1 MDRAQL
7 VLVGLPIF
15 LFCTDIFSL
24 FTPKPPKTS
33 THYHVHDDEDPQ
45 PLDHPDPQQQQL
57 LQEPLKFPTQQKS
70 DGIGAIGMGSTIN
83 IDFCTSC
90 SYRGSA
96 ITIKNMLGTA
106 FPGIN
111 VILAN
116 HPPPLPRRLLSK
128 LVPVFQVGII
138 GTIMAGEHIFSRL
151 GITTPPPWYHFLKA
165 NRFGSIASTWILG
178 NFIQSFLQST
188 GAFEV
193 YCNGELVFS
202 KLKEQRFPSEIELR
216 DLVGKKLGS
225 PRTADGPGG
234 GAWS

>member
-45 PLDHPDPQQQQL
+45 PLDHPDPQHQQL
-57 LQEPLKFPTQQKS
+57 LQEPLNSPPSRNLMALEQL
-70 DGIGAIGMGSTIN
+70 AWEAPSTLISVHPVL
-83 IDFCTSC
+83 T
-90 SYRGSA
+90 GSA
-96 ITIKNMLGTA
+96 VTMKNMLGTA

-151 GITTPPPWYHFLKA
+151 GITTPPPWYHSLKA

-202 KLKEQRFPSEIELR
+202 KLKERRFPSEIELR

-225 PRTADGPGG
+225 SRTADGPGG

>member
-1 MDRAQL
+1 MYGCL
-7 VLVGLPIF
+7 
-15 LFCTDIFSL
+15 
-24 FTPKPPKTS
+24 
-33 THYHVHDDEDPQ
+33 
-45 PLDHPDPQQQQL
+45 
-57 LQEPLKFPTQQKS
+57 
-70 DGIGAIGMGSTIN
+70 
-83 IDFCTSC
+83 
-90 SYRGSA
+90 RGSA
-96 ITIKNMLGTA
+96 LTMKNMLGTA

-151 GITTPPPWYHFLKA
+151 GITTPPPWYHSLKA

-193 YCNGELVFS
+193 YCNGELVYTLTSS
-202 KLKEQRFPSEIELR
+202 KFP
-216 DLVGKKLGS
+216 
-225 PRTADGPGG
+225 TADFSSFLSLLFHHVYLLGLGR
-234 GAWS
+234 SSRS